1 MDKLQVIEIERF
13 AIHDGPG
20 IRSVIFLQGCPL
32 HCPWCANPE
41 SQAFH
46 QQVFYTQQK
55 CVGCLA
61 CVNSCDKQAISFTDK
76 IVVEQRL
83 CDGCEKCVDACIND
97 ALALVHKEMS
107 IQEIIDVVSKDDAYY
122 LNSGGGI
129 TISGGEALVH
139 PHILDL
145 LKALKA
151 KKYHVALE
159 TTGQVAWS
167 VLEQVDAYVD
177 LYLWDIKH
185 VDGEKLSA
193 IGANQQ
199 LIFSNLHKIS
209 KDKIVARIPVVE
221 DYNLASLEEIFSY
234 ISTLGISRVDLL
246 PFHRMGESKY
256 RKLNRVYAYRHLE
269 SMKKEIIEKYINIG
283 KKYQLLVKIGG

>member
-46 QQVFYTQQK
+46 QQVFYTNEK

-76 IVVEQRL
+76 IVVEQNL
-83 CDGCEKCVDACIND
+83 CDGCGKCVDACVND

-107 IQEIIDVVSKDDAYY
+107 IQEIVDVVSKDDAYY

-139 PHILDL
+139 PHIVDL
-145 LKALKA
+145 VKALKA
-151 KKYHVALE
+151 KQYHVALE

-177 LYLWDIKH
+177 LYLWDFKH

-199 LIFSNLHKIS
+199 RIFSNLHKIS
-209 KDKIVARIPVVE
+209 KDKIVARIPVIE
-221 DYNLASLEEIFSY
+221 DYNLENLEEIFSY

-283 KKYQLLVKIGG
+283 KKYHLLVKIGG